1 MDFDHQSS
9 SIGRVRSDPEG
20 FNHFF
25 SGENHSLDIRTS
37 PSQEVF
43 GCLGTQPVSVHN
55 LRIASGI
62 ACTFI
67 RVLFQRSWGLFYDE
81 FSSCVYT
88 PEN

>member
-1 MDFDHQSS
+1 MFRDSAGKKHKL
-9 SIGRVRSDPEG
+9 
-20 FNHFF
+20 
-25 SGENHSLDIRTS
+25 HS
-37 PSQEVF
+37 
-43 GCLGTQPVSVHN
+43 SVHN

-67 RVLFQRSWGLFYDE
+67 GVLFQRSWGLFYDE